1 MYRKVKADKVVFD
14 IIFKEGIKVN
24 VKDWR
29 RVERFLRWMFITKC
43 EDDKVELEIVAEKDI
58 DVLRYFV
65 EWEVEKKGR
74 DVQINVN
81 GKGFMFRK
89 CKISSI
95 DIKDFRTYYDG
106 EALSLTVNMTH
117 SGVAMRR

>member
-1 MYRKVKADKVVFD
+1 MYRKVKAERVMFD
-14 IIFKEGIKVN
+14 ITFKEIVVN

-29 RVERFLRWMFITKC
+29 RISDLVRWVFITRC
-43 EDDKVELEIVAEKDI
+43 EDNEVEVAMVAEKDI
-58 DVLRYFV
+58 DVLRFFV

-74 DVQINVN
+74 DMQVN
-81 GKGFMFRK
+81 IGGRGFIFRR
-89 CKISSI
+89 CKIGNI

-117 SGVAMRR
+117 SGISMRQ